1 MRTTINIDVA
11 LLEKFEDAMKRLRLS
26 KNELLSLLLARIIR
40 ENEFEPRPH
49 ERVRYQERSKG
60 LIIWKKEPITL
71 ESVFYEKY
79 LDLRRNCKF
88 SVSWFIAYA
97 IKNYL
102 DELIFDL
109 SNSEVAKEDADN
121 YVRNFVYC
129 AKMIGTIP
137 LYISVFGVPEMK
149 YLERLLNINE

>member
-1 MRTTINIDVA
+1 MRTTINIDMA
-11 LLEKFEDAMKRLRLS
+11 LLEQFETAMKRLSLS

-60 LIIWKKEPITL
+60 LIVWKKEPVTL

-88 SVSWFIAYA
+88 SVSWFIAFA

-102 DELIFDL
+102 DKLIFDL
-109 SNSEVAKEDADN
+109 SNTEVTKEGTYN
-121 YVRNFVYC
+121 YVRNFLYI

-137 LYISVFGVPEMK
+137 VYISVLGVPGLK
-149 YLERLLNINE
+149 YLDKLLNINE

>member
-1 MRTTINIDVA
+1 MRTTINIDVT
-11 LLEKFEDAMKRLRLS
+11 LLEKFETAMETLRLS

-49 ERVRYQERSKG
+49 ERVRYQERGKG
-60 LIIWKKEPITL
+60 LIVWKKEPVTL

-88 SVSWFIAYA
+88 SVSWFIAFA

-102 DELIFDL
+102 DKLIEDLAVSGDRIAKELGYQPQFDL
-109 SNSEVAKEDADN
+109 EAGWKNCVM
-121 YVRNFVYC
+121 R
-129 AKMIGTIP
+129 I
-137 LYISVFGVPEMK
+137 
-149 YLERLLNINE
+149 R